1 MNKQGNFFK
10 KNRLQLLTI
19 ICIFCFFSLSACLS
33 SPQNNQAE
41 IAQNSNPETQAVPT
55 PTIDLTKP
63 LEVSEKP
70 EDKELCGKVNE
81 IIETSEFANA
91 RWGVIAISL
100 KDGRV
105 ACERDGRKL
114 FTPASVQKVLTS
126 IVALDKLGADFRWKT
141 AVFAENQIGQDGVL
155 DGNLILYGQGA
166 PDFDAGSV
174 KNLVNQLK
182 EKGLQRVKGD
192 IVGDASFFKGD
203 ALGDGWTW
211 NDLQWYYGAE
221 ASALTINENQTSI
234 YTENGKTVAATE
246 FVEIASNVAPPKEM
260 EAVGIKRELGEN
272 KFYVWGE
279 GKQVAGRVSVEN
291 PALWSA
297 NILKKELE
305 AAGIAVEGAAQAR
318 DWKSE
323 KNLNT
328 ETAVELASIESL
340 SLGEIVKKMNKRSVN
355 LYAELILRTLGRKF
369 GTEAPDADLK
379 RQKLRGDDTAGAAL
393 ITKWLKEKSVAVQ
406 EIEIHDGSGLS
417 RLNFITPEA
426 LGRALIYAAQSNF
439 ADVFKDSLPIAA
451 IDGTLAGRLGS
462 VRGKV
467 LAKTG
472 SITYVNSLAG
482 YAGTKDDDTLA
493 FAVFINND
501 TRRGANSSTVIDE
514 IVTTLTNFNKNSE
527 DLK

>member
-1 MNKQGNFFK
+1 MPFRKVSEVWQMRFAVGNLKFLVF
-10 KNRLQLLTI
+10 LAVAVFLTGCQL
-19 ICIFCFFSLSACLS
+19 
-33 SPQNNQAE
+33 SPQNNQSE
-41 IAQNSNPETQAVPT
+41 IAQNSNSQAQAVPT

-63 LEVSEKP
+63 LEISDRA
-70 EDKELCGKVNE
+70 EDKELCSKVNE

-141 AVFAENQIGQDGVL
+141 SVFVENQVGEDGVL
-155 DGNLILYGQGA
+155 KGNLILYGQGA
-166 PDFDAGSV
+166 PDFDTNGV

-182 EKGLQRVKGD
+182 EKGLKRVSGD
-192 IVGDASFFKGD
+192 IVGDGSFFKGD
-203 ALGDGWTW
+203 ALGSGWTW

-221 ASALTINENQTSI
+221 AGALTINENQTFI
-234 YTENGKTVAATE
+234 YTENGKTVASTE
-246 FVEIASNVAPPKEM
+246 FVEISGNIAPPKGV
-260 EAVGIKRELGEN
+260 EAVGIKRELGAN

-297 NILKKELE
+297 QILKKELE
-305 AAGIAVEGAAQAR
+305 AAGIAVEGGALSR

-323 KNLNT
+323 IVLNP
-328 ETAVELASIESL
+328 ETAIELASVESH
-340 SLGEIVKKMNKRSVN
+340 SLAEIVKKMNKNSVN
-355 LYAELILRTLGRKF
+355 LYAELILRTLGRRF
-369 GTEAPDADLK
+369 GSEAPDAEYQK
-379 RQKLRGDDTAGAAL
+379 EKLRGDDTAGAAL
-393 ITKWLKEKSVAVQ
+393 IKKWLKEKSVAVQ

-417 RLNFITPEA
+417 RLNFITPES
-426 LGRALIYAAQSNF
+426 LGRALVYAAQSNF
-439 ADVFKDSLPIAA
+439 ADVFKDSLPIAST
-451 IDGTLAGRLGS
+451 DGTLGGRLGK

-482 YAGTKDDDTLA
+482 YAAAENEDTLA
-493 FAVFINND
+493 FAIFINND
-501 TRRGANSSTVIDE
+501 TRRANSSAVIDE
-514 IVTTLTNFNKNSE
+514 IVTSLVKKE
-527 DLK
+527 KVD